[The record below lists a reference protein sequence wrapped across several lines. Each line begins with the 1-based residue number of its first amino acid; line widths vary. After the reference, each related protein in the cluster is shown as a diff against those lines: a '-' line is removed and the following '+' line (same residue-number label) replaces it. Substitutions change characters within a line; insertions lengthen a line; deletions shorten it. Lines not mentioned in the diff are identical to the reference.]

1 MLVTKNFKVK
11 VTPSVT
17 SVESSEQFWRK
28 IRQIWRICEP
38 YIQNLQKCNE
48 SPGLTI
54 SLCTVLAET
63 HSPVI
68 EELYYSSYTEKMML

>member
-1 MLVTKNFKVK
+1 MNNFGVK
-11 VTPSVT
+11 YAKFGVFANPV
-17 SVESSEQFWRK
+17 
-28 IRQIWRICEP
+28 
-38 YIQNLQKCNE
+38 QNLQKCNE